1 MEKNEIN
8 EKNESKLEED
18 KIKGRILLGVLIV
31 TILFIAIIFINLL
44 IKNPEEN
51 ILNNNVLNDV
61 YNKYGIPSIDKPVI
75 YLYPEEENEISVKL
89 GNADKLT
96 SVYPEYNNGWTVIA
110 YPDGTLVD
118 EKTGRE
124 YYSLYY
130 ESENTKEYDGL
141 KDGFVV
147 KNEDIVKF
155 LEEKLS
161 ILGLNDKEAEEF
173 IIYWL
178 PKLQQNEYVYFRF
191 QTMEEIEENM
201 PLLISPKPDTMIRV
215 MMEWKG
221 LDKYVEVQEQE
232 LTQVN
237 REGFTV
243 VEWGGTEIK

>member
-201 PLLISPKPDTMIRV
+201 PLLISPKPDTIIRI

-221 LDKYVEVQEQE
+221 LDEYIKVQEQQ
-232 LTQVN
+232 LTQVD
-237 REGFTV
+237 REGFAV

>member
-1 MEKNEIN
+1 M
-8 EKNESKLEED
+8 
-18 KIKGRILLGVLIV
+18 
-31 TILFIAIIFINLL
+31 IAC
-44 IKNPEEN
+44 
-51 ILNNNVLNDV
+51 
-61 YNKYGIPSIDKPVI
+61 
-75 YLYPEEENEISVKL
+75 
-89 GNADKLT
+89 
-96 SVYPEYNNGWTVIA
+96 
-110 YPDGTLVD
+110 PDGTLID

-178 PKLQQNEYVYFRF
+178 PKLQRNEYVYFRF
-191 QTMEEIEENM
+191 QTIEEIEENM
-201 PLLISPKPDTMIRV
+201 PLLISPKPDTIIRI

-221 LDKYVEVQEQE
+221 LDEYIKVQEQQ
-232 LTQVN
+232 LTQVD